1 MDINSDCPAE
11 FGRLAS
17 IPRQRL
23 FAGTTA
29 LESMPNLSAHCGG
42 ARLFVK
48 RDDCTGLA
56 FGGNKVRQ
64 LEFYFGDACA
74 NNADTILIT
83 GAVQSNFV
91 RMVAAGAS
99 KLGLSCHI
107 QLEERVASKDPQ
119 YHTSGNIFLDKILG
133 ATLHSYPE
141 GEDES
146 GADDQLEAIAS
157 EMRANGHN
165 PYVIH
170 LAPGHAPL
178 GSLGYVVAAFELLTQ
193 INASGF
199 AVDEIFVPSG
209 SGATH
214 AGLLFGLR
222 ALGSTIPVRGVCVRR
237 DATSQKVRILETCRQ
252 IGKLLECP
260 SCVADADI
268 SLTDTFLAPGYGI
281 PNPAT
286 MSAIIHCAQTEGLL
300 LDPVYTGKAMAE
312 LLRAAETS
320 DDNANFVFIHTG
332 GTPAL
337 FGYQRSIE
345 TVLANIDENRS
356 KNISANT
363 MKAGHL

>member
-1 MDINSDCPAE
+1 MEINSDCPAE

-107 QLEERVASKDPQ
+107 QLEDRVASKDRQ
-119 YHTSGNIFLDKILG
+119 YHSSGNIFLDKILG

-157 EMRANGHN
+157 ELRANGHK

-178 GSLGYVVAAFELLTQ
+178 GSLGYIVAAHELLTQ
-193 INASGF
+193 ILGATLHSVTQACKRARGRCNICCLRVWGNPFRTPVRTSRARF
-199 AVDEIFVPSG
+199 NHPG
-209 SGATH
+209 SGR
-214 AGLLFGLR
+214 LR
-222 ALGSTIPVRGVCVRR
+222 APR
-237 DATSQKVRILETCRQ
+237 CR
-252 IGKLLECP
+252 
-260 SCVADADI
+260 
-268 SLTDTFLAPGYGI
+268 LAEG
-281 PNPAT
+281 PNP
-286 MSAIIHCAQTEGLL
+286 
-300 LDPVYTGKAMAE
+300 
-312 LLRAAETS
+312 
-320 DDNANFVFIHTG
+320 
-332 GTPAL
+332 
-337 FGYQRSIE
+337 
-345 TVLANIDENRS
+345 
-356 KNISANT
+356 
-363 MKAGHL
+363 GHLPANW

>member
-23 FAGTTA
+23 FAGITA

-157 EMRANGHN
+157 ELRANGHN

-252 IGKLLECP
+252 IGKLLERP

-281 PNPAT
+281 PNSAT

-312 LLRAAETS
+312 VLRAAEAS